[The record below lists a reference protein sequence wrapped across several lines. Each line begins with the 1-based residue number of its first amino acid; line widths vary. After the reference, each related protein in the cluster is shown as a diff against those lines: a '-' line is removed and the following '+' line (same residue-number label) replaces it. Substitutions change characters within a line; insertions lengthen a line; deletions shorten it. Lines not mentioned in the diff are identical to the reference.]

1 MRPRKQDGHAILELA
16 LSAGV
21 MVSCLGGTF
30 QFGYSFYVYDQLVS
44 AVGNTGRYA
53 ASRTYRAAAPEDV
66 EKGKAAIRNLLVYG
80 DARPA
85 PDAVPVVP
93 GLTPE
98 NVQVSWVEN
107 ETGGPPSAVDVAIV
121 HYTVHALFGSLTLD
135 QRPAVEFPFLGR
147 YAPTESEP

>member
-1 MRPRKQDGHAILELA
+1 MRLRRQGGHAILELA
-16 LSAGV
+16 LSAAV
-21 MVSCLGGTF
+21 MASCLGGTF

-44 AVGNTGRYA
+44 AVGNAGRYA

-66 EKGKAAIRNLLVYG
+66 EKGEAAIRNLLVYG

-93 GLTPE
+93 GLAPE
-98 NVQVSWVEN
+98 NVQVTWVAG
-107 ETGGPPSAVDVAIV
+107 ETGEAPSAVDVAIV
-121 HYTVHALFGSLTLD
+121 HYTVRALFGSLTLD

-147 YAPTESEP
+147 YAPSESEP